1 MNVCRSVESEEGGKP
16 KWAATTMLPRSLA
29 MFSPAGFL
37 MVWSASACVS
47 CRAKQKRKQK
57 KKTAGFENNEHIMGH
72 EISYVGEMEQEN
84 R

>member
-1 MNVCRSVESEEGGKP
+1 MGCNNNVTSVISYVQSS
-16 KWAATTMLPRSLA
+16 W
-29 MFSPAGFL
+29 
-37 MVWSASACVS
+37 VS
-47 CRAKQKRKQK
+47 DGLVCICMCQPSSQTKKKTKK